1 MDDEYSLASSRNE
14 APMSQESASSVPNP
28 KLLRAEGPLAGRVR
42 VPGDKS
48 VGHRS
53 LLIGAL
59 CDGAVEVTGLSDGE
73 DNRSSAKILGQMG
86 VRIERHGGGRATV
99 HGVGLDGLEAP
110 EGPLDCGNSGTTMRL
125 TLGILAGQPFEA
137 TLVGDHSLSRRPM
150 RRVLEPLKRMGLEVL
165 AARDGNFPP
174 LTVRGRRPLTAIA
187 YASPIASAQIKSAV
201 LLAGLWAD
209 GETTVSEPEVSRD
222 HTERML
228 AYLKEGGRLR
238 ARPIHVPGDL
248 SSAAFLL
255 GAGLL
260 VPGSEVVV
268 EDVGVNPTRTG
279 FLDALA
285 AMGVEV
291 SRGEARERNGEPA
304 ADLGVRFGTLRGTR
318 IAGEL
323 TVRAIDELPLLATLA
338 SRAEGLT
345 EIRDAHELRVK
356 ESDRIA
362 QTAAMLR
369 SFGVPVDEHEDGM
382 TVHGDPDRPLSA
394 GRIDADGDHRIAMCA
409 SLLAM
414 IAPAGSEI
422 LGAETIATSFPT
434 FHEALGALGARR

>member
-1 MDDEYSLASSRNE
+1 MTPH
-14 APMSQESASSVPNP
+14 APSAQLVAR
-28 KLLRAEGPLAGRVR
+28 KPLAGRVR

-48 VGHRS
+48 IGHRS

-73 DNRSSAKILGQMG
+73 DNRSSAKILENLG
-86 VRIERHGGGRATV
+86 VRIERHGQGRATV
-99 HGVGLDGLEAP
+99 HGLGLDGLKAP
-110 EGPLDCGNSGTTMRL
+110 TAPLDCGNSGTTMRL

-150 RRVLEPLKRMGLEVL
+150 RRVLEPLSRMGLEVL
-165 AARDGNFPP
+165 AARDGNFAP
-174 LTVRGRRPLTAIA
+174 LTVRGRRPLKAIH
-187 YASPIASAQIKSAV
+187 YDSPVASAQIKSAI

-222 HTERML
+222 HSERML
-228 AYLKEGGRLR
+228 AYLREGDRLA

-255 GAGLL
+255 GAALL

-279 FLDALA
+279 FLDALSH
-285 AMGVEV
+285 MGVDV
-291 SRGEARERNGEPA
+291 DRGAPVERNHEPS
-304 ADLGVRFGTLRGTR
+304 ADLGVRHGPLRAAL

-323 TVRAIDELPLLATLA
+323 AVRAIDELPLLATLA
-338 SRAEGLT
+338 SFADGVT
-345 EIRDAHELRVK
+345 QIRDAKELRVK

-362 QTAAMLR
+362 QTARMLR
-369 SFGVPVDEHEDGM
+369 SFGVEVTEYDDGM
-382 TVHGDPDRPLSA
+382 DIVGVPGRTLAA

-409 SLLAM
+409 SLLGL
-414 IAPAGSEI
+414 IAPHVEI
-422 LGAETIATSFPT
+422 VGAETIATSFPSFFAALET
-434 FHEALGALGARR
+434 LGATASGSLA

>member
-1 MDDEYSLASSRNE
+1 MSESSE
-14 APMSQESASSVPNP
+14 PNLR
-28 KLLRAEGPLAGRVR
+28 LLRATAPLAGRVR

-48 VGHRS
+48 IGHRS

-99 HGVGLDGLEAP
+99 HGVGLEGLSAP

-150 RRVLEPLKRMGLEVL
+150 RRVLEPLKAMGLEVV
-165 AARDGNFPP
+165 AARDGNYPP
-174 LTVRGRRPLTAIA
+174 LTVRGRRPLTAIH

-209 GETTVSEPEVSRD
+209 GATTVTEPEVSRD

-228 AYLKEGGRLR
+228 AYLKDGRRLV

-248 SSAAFLL
+248 SSAAFML

-279 FLDALA
+279 FLDVLA

-291 SRGEARERNGEPA
+291 ARGQARELNGEPA
-304 ADLGVRFGTLRGTR
+304 ADLAVRFGTLRGTR
-318 IAGEL
+318 ISGAL
-323 TVRAIDELPLLATLA
+323 TVRAIDELPLIATLA
-338 SRAEGLT
+338 SRAEGAT

-369 SFGVPVDEHEDGM
+369 SFGVAVDEHEDGL
-382 TVHGDPDRPLSA
+382 TVHGDPDRALTA

-409 SLLAM
+409 SLLAL
-414 IAPAGSEI
+414 IAPGGSEI

-434 FHEALGALGARR
+434 FHEALMTLGARR